1 MRAINDFK
9 VITKLGIGFGIVLL
23 LLLFVALDAL
33 HTISQYKVNGPY
45 YHEIILDKDLLA
57 DVLPPPLFILEPWQ
71 VVLESHDNTTPET
84 IAKAQERLTALRKD
98 YMQRHEFWKKEHL
111 DSTLTDLMG
120 QAHQPAMRFFDLA
133 TGDYLTA
140 LRQGNAQDA
149 EQIVATLAS
158 HYATHRGFIDKVV
171 THATELSTQTEQA
184 VQKRVTTAI
193 FLIIAGTVMAIL
205 FGSFIA
211 WSISQ
216 AITRP
221 LRQGVALA
229 RDLADGNLT
238 AHMESTRK
246 DEIGELATS
255 LNGMSA
261 ALKTTVQEITGQA
274 GQVNAAAASF
284 TQVSTGLNESA
295 GTLGQQAATVAAATE
310 EMSATMETIAS
321 AAEEIS
327 TNINTVAAAAEE
339 MATNMTTISSA
350 AEEAN
355 TNLNAVANSS
365 NRINH
370 GMEEVTESMQATLQ
384 SVETVASAM
393 EELSTSL
400 EEVRALCQTASSRA
414 NQAKDSITTTDEVM
428 GTLMNSAREIDQVVT
443 MINDIASLTNLLA
456 LNAAIE
462 AAGAG
467 EAGKGF
473 SVVAIEVKD
482 LARQTADATQ
492 LIATRIS
499 EIQAQASQAGDA
511 TRHIMKIIDN
521 LGQSNDSILS
531 AVEEQSLTL
540 REVSRS
546 MSTATTQ
553 TQSVMHLVQESSS
566 EIQDVTRN
574 VVEIASG
581 IAEVTRSVLEASTG
595 VNEVTR
601 RINET
606 SSGVQEVNRNIGAV
620 AEAVR
625 EVAQSTGHVNQ
636 SAGEVQEAGRSIG
649 EQATRMTAIAAALE
663 AKLAGFRTA

>member
-1 MRAINDFK
+1 M
-9 VITKLGIGFGIVLL
+9 
-23 LLLFVALDAL
+23 DAL
-33 HTISQYKVNGPY
+33 HTIDRYKINGPY

-57 DVLPPPLFILEPWQ
+57 DVLPPPLYILEPWQ
-71 VVLESHDNTTPET
+71 VVLASHDTTTPAT
-84 IAKAQERLTALRKD
+84 IAQAHEKLNSLRKD

-111 DSTLTDLMG
+111 DATLTELMG

-140 LRQGNAQDA
+140 LRKGNAQGA
-149 EQIVATLAS
+149 EQIMAELAS
-158 HYATHRGFIDKVV
+158 HYATHRRFIDKVV
-171 THATELSTQTEQA
+171 AHTTELSAQTEQA
-184 VQKRVTTAI
+184 VQKRITTAI
-193 FLIIAGTVMAIL
+193 LLIVAGTVIAIL
-205 FGSFIA
+205 FGGFIA
-211 WSISQ
+211 WSISR
-216 AITRP
+216 AISRP
-221 LRQGVALA
+221 LLQGVALA
-229 RDLADGNLT
+229 RELANGDLT
-238 AHMESTRK
+238 AHMEITRQ

-261 ALKTTVQEITGQA
+261 ALKTTVREVIGQA
-274 GQVNAAAASF
+274 GEVNTAAASF
-284 TQVSTGLNESA
+284 NQVATGLNESA
-295 GTLGQQAATVAAATE
+295 GMLGQQAATVAAATE
-310 EMSATMETIAS
+310 EMSATMETIAAS
-321 AAEEIS
+321 AEEIS

-355 TNLNAVANSS
+355 TNLNAVAGSS
-365 NRINH
+365 NRINL
-370 GMEEVTESMQATLQ
+370 GMEEVSESMQATLQ

-393 EELSTSL
+393 EEMSTSL
-400 EEVRALCQTASSRA
+400 AEVRALCQTAASRA
-414 NQAKDSITTTDEVM
+414 NQARDSITTTDEVM

-467 EAGKGF
+467 DAGKGF

-511 TRHIMKIIDN
+511 TRHIMKIIEN

-540 REVSRS
+540 GEITRS
-546 MSTATTQ
+546 MSIATTQ
-553 TQSVMHLVQESSS
+553 TQSVMHRVQEASSDV
-566 EIQDVTRN
+566 QDVTRN

-606 SSGVQEVNRNIGAV
+606 SGGVQEVNRNIGAV

-625 EVAQSTGHVNQ
+625 EVAQSTSRVNQ
-636 SAGEVQEAGRSIG
+636 SSGEVQDAGRSIG
-649 EQATRMTAIAAALE
+649 EQATRMTAIAAALKE
-663 AKLAGFRTA
+663 KLAGFRTE